1 MMKLHS
7 FFTLLTGLLAL
18 AGCSSTPTKVDTG
31 SIRART
37 FSFVDRGSKP
47 SPTYAES
54 RQAVHQMIQEAITK
68 NLSARG
74 LTRVDRGG
82 DVTVGYLVIV
92 GNNATTTTI
101 NDYFGYGADVSA
113 LHAKAHE
120 AYTDNKNPNYFEAGT
135 LLIDLTDSK
144 SFKLLKRGYAS
155 RPILRNIPDD
165 ARAARIQE
173 VVDEIL
179 RDVRVAP

>member
-1 MMKLHS
+1 MKFHS
-7 FFTLLTGLLAL
+7 FLTLLAGVLAL

-37 FSFVDRGSKP
+37 FSYVDRGSKP
-47 SPTYAES
+47 SPNYAEN

-68 NLSARG
+68 DLAARG
-74 LTRVDRGG
+74 VTRVDRGG
-82 DVTVGYLVIV
+82 DLTVGYLVIV

-101 NDYFGYGADVSA
+101 NDYFGYGADA
-113 LHAKAHE
+113 AGLHAKAHE
-120 AYTDNKNPNYFEAGT
+120 AYTDSKNPNYFEAGT

-144 SFKLLKRGYAS
+144 SFKLLKRGYAT

-173 VVDEIL
+173 LVDEIL
-179 RDVRVAP
+179 RDVRIGP